1 MTLEEAII
9 RLRGF
14 RNWLLNE
21 FQKDAYLKA
30 VIGMSSQIKDRVQNK
45 GLDKDGGLFTPYS
58 TKPWFATEKS
68 FVSGGWSKLQSLNT
82 KEIKGEGSKEKKK
95 AIKARKSLPLPGG
108 YKQARELDGMKTDKN
123 IFHVRD
129 LCGGTLELKKLKRIK
144 SH

>member
-1 MTLEEAII
+1 MKPEEAII

-68 FVSGGWSKLQSLNT
+68 FVSGGW
-82 KEIKGEGSKEKKK
+82 
-95 AIKARKSLPLPGG
+95 
-108 YKQARELDGMKTDKN
+108 
-123 IFHVRD
+123 
-129 LCGGTLELKKLKRIK
+129 
-144 SH
+144 